1 MRTKERRFTPTE
13 DDQVNRVALKF
24 LKRISPAVCAVIT
37 GILVLFI
44 GGVSL
49 HNIAEKQSAEY
60 KMQAMEQSLF
70 IKEKIIRFI
79 ASNNTALQSLRNVIL
94 QKSPVSQAEFRK
106 MAQGFFRK
114 YDYINYITWA
124 PSGVVHRVY
133 PLGLN
138 KNLLNVRIPRKVI
151 HNITQSKDNLGVV
164 VEVKHNQLFKF
175 SLHSLL
181 LPDELGSLSNGIV
194 SLELDLKQFLKME
207 VLANSLLVLPFTLT
221 DQQSSQSL
229 LDATGGALLE
239 AEDSYVTSVDVGKNS
254 WRITTLIK
262 DQHRFIGLSWLI
274 TIVLSLFLSAIS
286 YKALCVY
293 RQRSEDVKAG
303 AYRANYDLLTGLPNR
318 YHFSRRLSETI
329 AEAKREQNDF
339 AIFFMDI
346 DHFKHMN
353 DQLGQGAGDTILTSF
368 AHRLERAVKPNDL
381 MARISGDEFV
391 IVTKDVDD
399 AIKADL
405 LAEKLKKNLQ
415 QPIDFLGQQHFVS
428 VSIGVAM
435 YPIDGDDVPSLLHH
449 ADQAMYAAKR
459 AGRNRHV
466 FFNESMR
473 EQADIYMQMNEDIL
487 RGLEQ
492 GEFEL
497 HYQPVVNVKT
507 SMVDI
512 CEALIRW
519 NHPHKGLVLPD
530 TFIPLAEK
538 TGAVREIGQWAFAQ
552 ACRDIRVFSEN
563 DIDVKISINHSM
575 SEYYSNRAFER
586 WKKTLNENNV
596 SGDNFIFEIPEIL
609 LMDKKSTRM
618 SVVTAMRKLGVQF
631 AIDDFGTGHSA
642 INYLRNYP
650 ADILKIDSSLIHG
663 MLTNEKD
670 RTLVDVVMIL
680 ARSLGKKVV
689 AEGVENNDMAALLKE
704 MNCDYLQGHWLFEPK
719 PIGKLIPYL
728 HMHMYE
734 LEDQD
739 EFD

>member
-1 MRTKERRFTPTE
+1 MRTKERRFTPAQ
-13 DDQVNRVALKF
+13 DDQVDKVGFKF
-24 LKRISPAVCAVIT
+24 LKRISPAVCALIT
-37 GILVLFI
+37 GIVVLFI
-44 GGVSL
+44 GGTSL
-49 HNIAEKQSAEY
+49 HNITEKHTAEH

-70 IKEKIIRFI
+70 IKEKIISFV

-114 YDYINYITWA
+114 YDYIKYISWA
-124 PSGVVHRVY
+124 PSGVVHRIY

-138 KNLLNVRIPRKVI
+138 KNLLKARIPRKVI
-151 HNITQSKDNLGVV
+151 HNIAQSKDNLAIV

-181 LPDELGSLSNGIV
+181 LPDQLGSLSNGIV

-207 VLANSLLVLPFTLT
+207 ALANNSVVLPFTLT

-239 AEDSYVTSVDVGKNS
+239 AEDSYVTSVAVGKNT
-254 WRITTLIK
+254 WQITTLIK
-262 DQHRFIGLSWLI
+262 DQQRFIGLSWLF
-274 TIVLSLFLSAIS
+274 TVVLSLLLSAIS

-329 AEAKREQNDF
+329 TEAKREQNDF
-339 AIFFMDI
+339 AVFFMDI

-353 DQLGQGAGDTILTSF
+353 DQLGQGAGDTILTTF
-368 AHRLERAVKPNDL
+368 AHRLERAVKPKDL
-381 MARISGDEFV
+381 MARISGDQFV
-391 IVTKDVDD
+391 IVAKDIDD

-405 LAEKLKKNLQ
+405 FAEKLKKNLQ

-435 YPIDGDDVPSLLHH
+435 YPIDGDDVPSLLHS

-519 NHPHKGLVLPD
+519 NHPHKGLILPD

-538 TGAVREIGQWAFAQ
+538 TGAIREIGHWAFAQ
-552 ACRDIRVFSEN
+552 ACRDIRVFREE

-575 SEYYSNRAFER
+575 SEYYSNRALER
-586 WKKTLNENNV
+586 L
-596 SGDNFIFEIPEIL
+596 
-609 LMDKKSTRM
+609 
-618 SVVTAMRKLGVQF
+618 
-631 AIDDFGTGHSA
+631 SA
-642 INYLRNYP
+642 
-650 ADILKIDSSLIHG
+650 
-663 MLTNEKD
+663 
-670 RTLVDVVMIL
+670 
-680 ARSLGKKVV
+680 GKKR
-689 AEGVENNDMAALLKE
+689 
-704 MNCDYLQGHWLFEPK
+704 
-719 PIGKLIPYL
+719 
-728 HMHMYE
+728 
-734 LEDQD
+734 
-739 EFD
+739 

>member
-1 MRTKERRFTPTE
+1 MTPS
-13 DDQVNRVALKF
+13 
-24 LKRISPAVCAVIT
+24 ICAVIT
-37 GILVLFI
+37 GIVVLLVGAI
-44 GGVSL
+44 SL
-49 HNIAEKQSAEY
+49 HNIAENHITQY

-70 IKEKIIRFI
+70 IKEKVIRFV
-79 ASNNTALQSLRNVIL
+79 ASNNTALQSLRSVIL
-94 QKSPVSQAEFRK
+94 QKTPVSEAEFR
-106 MAQGFFRK
+106 QISQSIFRK
-114 YDYINYITWA
+114 HDYIKYISLA
-124 PSGVVHRVY
+124 PAGVIHRVY

-151 HNITQSKDNLGVV
+151 HNIAQSKDNLAIV

-181 LPDELGSLSNGIV
+181 LPDELGSLNNGIV

-207 VLANSLLVLPFTLT
+207 VLANDALVLPFTLL
-221 DQQSSQSL
+221 DQQSLQSL
-229 LDATGGALLE
+229 LDLSGELFLDDNNTFL
-239 AEDSYVTSVDVGKNS
+239 TSVDVGENTWQIK
-254 WRITTLIK
+254 TLIK
-262 DQHRFIGLSWLI
+262 GKQRFVGLGWLV
-274 TIVLSLFLSAIS
+274 TIILSLLLSAMSYKFLS
-286 YKALCVY
+286 VY

-318 YHFSRRLSETI
+318 YHFSRRLRETI
-329 AEAKREQNDF
+329 AESKREQNDF

-353 DQLGQGAGDTILTSF
+353 DQLGQGAGDTILTTF
-368 AHRLERAVKPNDL
+368 AHRLERAVKHNDL
-381 MARISGDEFV
+381 IARISGDEFV
-391 IVTKDVDD
+391 IVARDVDD

-435 YPIDGDDVPSLLHH
+435 YPIDGDDVPSLLHR

-473 EQADIYMQMNEDIL
+473 EQADIYLQMNEDIL

-497 HYQPVVNVKT
+497 YYQPVVNVKT

-530 TFIPLAEK
+530 MFIPLAER
-538 TGAVREIGQWAFAQ
+538 TGAIREIGHWAFAQ
-552 ACRDIRVFSEN
+552 ACRDIRIFSDG
-563 DIDVKISINHSM
+563 DIKVKIAINHSM
-575 SEYYSNRAFER
+575 SEYYSNRALER
-586 WKKTLNENNV
+586 WKKALNENNV

-609 LMDKKSTRM
+609 LMDKKSIRM

-680 ARSLGKKVV
+680 AKSLGKKVV
-689 AEGVENNDMAALLKE
+689 AEGVESNEMASLLKE

-728 HMHMYE
+728 HIHMYE